1 MFYEVSGR
9 GERMNKNKLKWR
21 RIQTPTITFDRP
33 ILETIA
39 GRVFLT
45 TTENILDLQF
55 KGDKVKIRGYR
66 GLIEHAFR
74 DRKIFQKIIDKQK
87 FKKRILEYV
96 KNGLLDEKLW

>member
-1 MFYEVSGR
+1 MSE
-9 GERMNKNKLKWR
+9 KKLKWR

-39 GRVFLT
+39 KRVFLT

-66 GLIEHAFR
+66 GLIEHAFKNK
-74 DRKIFQKIIDKQK
+74 KIFQKVMDKEK
-87 FKKRILEYV
+87 FKKRIIEYV
-96 KNGLLDEKLW
+96 KEALLNEKTW

>member
-1 MFYEVSGR
+1 
-9 GERMNKNKLKWR
+9 MNKNKLKWK
-21 RIQTPTITFDRP
+21 RIQTRTVTFDRP

-66 GLIEHAFR
+66 GLIEHAFKNK
-74 DRKIFQKIIDKQK
+74 KIFQKVIDKEE
-87 FKKRILEYV
+87 FKKRIIEYV
-96 KNGLLDEKLW
+96 KEALLDEKGW